1 MQGSFVAQPGSGA
14 FGSVYKASLSQ
25 QPIRVV
31 SLASK
36 AGMTSSSEVSL
47 HKCLVAFP

>member
-1 MQGSFVAQPGSGA
+1 MQGSFVTQRGSGA
-14 FGSVYKASLSQ
+14 FGSVYKASLLQ
-25 QPIRVV
+25 EPVRVV

-36 AGMTSSSEVSL
+36 AGMTSSSEVCL